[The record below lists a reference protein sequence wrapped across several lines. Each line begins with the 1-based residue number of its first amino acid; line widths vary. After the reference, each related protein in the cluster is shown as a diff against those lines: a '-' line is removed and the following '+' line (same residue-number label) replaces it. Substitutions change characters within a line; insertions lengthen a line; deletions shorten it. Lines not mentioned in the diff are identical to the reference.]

1 MGATMRVEPFES
13 PPRTVQ
19 RQEAAKPDSAQLPET
34 KPNDPALGY
43 ISPVIHVDSESGV
56 AILQYR
62 DNSTGDVTN
71 QIPSETVVRRY
82 REGEVVA
89 HQGQQTAP
97 APEATSQTSTGTQTS
112 AAPTSV
118 SSTGGEGGGSTD
130 SGSTGGGSANS

>member
-13 PPRTVQ
+13 PPRTLQ
-19 RQEAAKPDSAQLPET
+19 RQEAAKPDAAQQPQE

-62 DNSTGDVTN
+62 DNSTGDVTT
-71 QIPSETVVRRY
+71 QIPSETVVKRY

-89 HQGQQTAP
+89 HQGQS
-97 APEATSQTSTGTQTS
+97 APEATSQASTGTQTS
-112 AAPTSV
+112 GAPAPAS
-118 SSTGGEGGGSTD
+118 SAGGESGGSTGGE
-130 SGSTGGGSANS
+130 SAKS